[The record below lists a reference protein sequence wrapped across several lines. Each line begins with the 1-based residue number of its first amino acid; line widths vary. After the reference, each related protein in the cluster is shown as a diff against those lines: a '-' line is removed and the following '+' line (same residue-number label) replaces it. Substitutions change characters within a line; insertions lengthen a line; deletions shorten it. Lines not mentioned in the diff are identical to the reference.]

1 MKPEDFAGERG
12 KYRGWRRVVKAQ
24 QQLYRLEQTEL
35 AMLIYLSS
43 IASYLSQIKRLRAD
57 YQREDP
63 GTVFSDRAWAQ
74 RLLMKASLTKRERL
88 DVFFSA
94 GGVYSSKE
102 VEKAL
107 RHRCQRIHE
116 ERRLPASFK
125 RPPTARSVS
134 SFRTSTTTSTQSS
147 LRSRGPKSSGRHG
160 SHVATVELPEEEDLD
175 EEEDLEH
182 DPEAY
187 ETYAAMVEEEGETQD
202 EDEQEVIRDDDGVT
216 PEELKEAWA
225 AGWRAKD
232 KVAEKRKGRS
242 FRSDAGK
249 PVRRGDD
256 P

>member
-1 MKPEDFAGERG
+1 MKLEDFAGERG
-12 KYRGWRRVVKAQ
+12 KYRGWRSVVKAQ

-107 RHRCQRIHE
+107 RHRYQRIHE
-116 ERRLPASFK
+116 ERRLPPILS
-125 RPPTARSVS
+125 RPTTRSAHPS
-134 SFRTSTTTSTQSS
+134 IPGLSLQPSEALCATNTKPRT
-147 LRSRGPKSSGRHG
+147 
-160 SHVATVELPEEEDLD
+160 
-175 EEEDLEH
+175 
-182 DPEAY
+182 
-187 ETYAAMVEEEGETQD
+187 
-202 EDEQEVIRDDDGVT
+202 
-216 PEELKEAWA
+216 
-225 AGWRAKD
+225 
-232 KVAEKRKGRS
+232 KVD
-242 FRSDAGK
+242 FI
-249 PVRRGDD
+249 
-256 P
+256 

>member
-1 MKPEDFAGERG
+1 MR
-12 KYRGWRRVVKAQ
+12 RRRRVYFERVETEFSQ
-24 QQLYRLEQTEL
+24 YRRVPGQ
-35 AMLIYLSS
+35 S

-107 RHRCQRIHE
+107 RHRCQRVHDE
-116 ERRLPASFK
+116 ERRLPVSFR
-125 RPPTARSVS
+125 RPPTAKSVS

-147 LRSRGPKSSGRHG
+147 LRSRGSKGSGHG
-160 SHVATVELPEEEDLD
+160 SHVATVELPEEEDPD
-175 EEEDLEH
+175 EDEDLEH

-187 ETYAAMVEEEGETQD
+187 ETYAAMVEEDGEVQD
-202 EDEQEVIRDDDGVT
+202 EDEQEATEDDDGVT

-225 AGWRAKD
+225 AG
-232 KVAEKRKGRS
+232 
-242 FRSDAGK
+242 
-249 PVRRGDD
+249 
-256 P
+256 